1 MCSLKKQL
9 CFYVN
14 MHYFPQRR
22 QELFILGHQCG
33 RFEKKVFF
41 YVLLTVHLGII
52 LAINQLNAQNRL
64 L

>member
-1 MCSLKKQL
+1 
-9 CFYVN
+9 